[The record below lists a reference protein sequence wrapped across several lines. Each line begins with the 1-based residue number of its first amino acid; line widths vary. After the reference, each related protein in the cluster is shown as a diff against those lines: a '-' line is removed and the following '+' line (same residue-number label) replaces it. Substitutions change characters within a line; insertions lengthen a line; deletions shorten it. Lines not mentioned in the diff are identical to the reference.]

1 MCGVDNT
8 TSELLNKPEYAVI
21 KDYIVKG
28 YATSDIKSM
37 LRKEKSALTT
47 QQQKNLT
54 LIEHNNNEIAEYS
67 TINFDSAKK
76 ELESLENKLT
86 KLQTQSKK
94 ENQTEQLNNLE
105 NKLLELTENLHKLQT
120 ADTLELSRLRTQKDM
135 LYNQCRELYSQIAN
149 GGNET
154 TCPYCHRELP
164 KEMLEETSGKT
175 AELKA
180 KYEDLK
186 AEHNDLTARVD
197 NFEPNPTIKEL
208 QNAIEQTK
216 TDIEQAKA
224 TKLNNLSLEEQT
236 AIKTQIS
243 SLQETLA
250 KEQFIIK
257 AKEQI
262 ALWQADSRK
271 CADEIIKVEEKEI
284 ALDKFVQEQTDLI
297 SKSVNDNFTNGIS
310 WSLYNET
317 YKNGEGGIEEDCVC
331 MYNGRRYENLSNGEK
346 NIANIETT
354 KALQKYFGVVVPL
367 WIDNFEN
374 MTLTFTT
381 NGQQLITL
389 GVDKNTQLEN
399 LIKIGEIK

>member
-1 MCGVDNT
+1 M
-8 TSELLNKPEYAVI
+8 
-21 KDYIVKG
+21 
-28 YATSDIKSM
+28 
-37 LRKEKSALTT
+37 
-47 QQQKNLT
+47 
-54 LIEHNNNEIAEYS
+54 
-67 TINFDSAKK
+67 
-76 ELESLENKLT
+76 
-86 KLQTQSKK
+86 
-94 ENQTEQLNNLE
+94 
-105 NKLLELTENLHKLQT
+105 
-120 ADTLELSRLRTQKDM
+120 ELSRMRTQKDM